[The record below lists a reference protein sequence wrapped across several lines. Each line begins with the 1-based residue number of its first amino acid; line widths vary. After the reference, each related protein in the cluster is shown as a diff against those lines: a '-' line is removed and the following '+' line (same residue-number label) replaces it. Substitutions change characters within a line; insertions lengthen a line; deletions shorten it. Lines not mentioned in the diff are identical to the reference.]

1 MLCIVATGCVHDID
15 DGGNREPK
23 PERKPASL
31 SITMRASDIYNA
43 AVETRSNMTDPDG
56 DASGWSDEEK
66 LADGRTIRR
75 VTVFLVDVI
84 NKELVA
90 YRHVIYNGD
99 DVADDDKPIHTPLL
113 CEDDSP
119 YGGNGFVNTDPT
131 SDKYGKVDPSLKH
144 SNTVRLTFNYDNPL
158 HGDVERLA
166 HGKYALIAVANYADL
181 PLSQE
186 DIDTADKV
194 HSSVRDKNGFVR
206 EIHSII
212 HRFYGDDGEDLDN
225 DLNDP
230 EILRNNGRGITNFD
244 FKQEALYNYK
254 LNVAPQKD
262 GSCPYI
268 RKKLDE
274 LPLYTLAYI
283 DLQPGKNVITD
294 PISLYRTYAR
304 VRIEVK
310 NYSEEPLSISKLSF
324 SPNFSKNKTYFCRM
338 PGAADIFDGLD
349 FTQGAPVVSYGES
362 IIAFPYYLTKDH
374 NDPDWAGPES
384 EWESKRHY
392 IVESDNPLD
401 VGEGRE
407 FIEKGQTAAI
417 FDAYISASRLDN
429 YPNEK
434 YNYTIELGYPGVER
448 YTIESEPASSLADK
462 MEIAICDKDAW
473 LYENGEG
480 KIDIINMSVDEM
492 RSKVERKELNGIVW
506 VLEKSGNGYLVRNKS
521 NNQYLKL
528 SEPNTSTTPYSYSL
542 VLTTP
547 FDTSS
552 AEIFTIRQSES
563 SFALYVEKQSRRNRT
578 ANYYVTSSTQMSTSA
593 TYFSMYPYVR
603 NPEVLSTSK
612 TIDLQTIDSQT
623 AAVSDVTEI
632 SRNDFLNI
640 LIEVSYNPD
649 RGDFDFAVHSWD
661 NKQGNIEFN

>member
-15 DGGNREPK
+15 DGGNGEQK

-31 SITMRASDIYNA
+31 SVTMRASDIYNA

-56 DASGWSDEEK
+56 DASGWSDKEK
-66 LADGRTIRR
+66 LADGRTIRC

-84 NKELVA
+84 SKKLVA

-131 SDKYGKVDPSLKH
+131 SDKYGKVDPLLPH
-144 SNTVRLTFNYDNPL
+144 SNMVRLTFNYDNPL
-158 HGDVERLA
+158 HGDVERLK
-166 HGKYALIAVANYADL
+166 HGKYALIAVANYATL
-181 PLSQE
+181 PLSDE
-186 DIDTADKV
+186 DVKNPSD
-194 HSSVRDKNGFVR
+194 HSAMARKNGFVR
-206 EIHSII
+206 ELHQVM
-212 HRFYGDDGEDLDN
+212 HRFYGVEGTNDDWIHNTDF
-225 DLNDP
+225 
-230 EILRNNGRGITNFD
+230 LRNNGRGITNFD
-244 FKQEALYNYK
+244 FKKEALYNYK

-274 LPLYTLAYI
+274 LPLYMLAYI
-283 DLQPGKNVITD
+283 DLQPGENVITD

-310 NYSEEPLSISKLSF
+310 NYSEEALSISKLSF
-324 SPNFSKNKTYFCRM
+324 SPNFSKDKTYFCRM

-362 IIAFPYYLTKDH
+362 IIAFPYNLTIDH
-374 NDPDWAGPES
+374 NVPDWVKGPDTE
-384 EWESKRHY
+384 RHY
-392 IVESDNPLD
+392 IVESDDPLYASEI
-401 VGEGRE
+401 GTGQE
-407 FIEKGQTAAI
+407 FIKKGQTAAI

-462 MEIAICDKDAW
+462 MEITICDKDAW

-492 RSKVERKELNGIVW
+492 RSKVERNELNGIVW
-506 VLEKSGNGYLVRNKS
+506 VLEKYGNVYLVRNKS

-528 SEPNTSTTPYSYSL
+528 SEPNKSTIPYSYSL

-547 FDTSS
+547 FEATN
-552 AEIFTIRQSES
+552 AEIFTISQLGS
-563 SFALYVEKQSRRNRT
+563 SFALYSEKQSRRNRT
-578 ANYYVTSSTQMSTSA
+578 ANYYVTSSTTMSTSA
-593 TYFSMYPYVR
+593 TYFSMYPY
-603 NPEVLSTSK
+603 EKKLMSTSK

-623 AAVSDVTEI
+623 AAVTDVTEI

-640 LIEVSYNPD
+640 LIEVSYNHD

>member
-15 DGGNREPK
+15 DGGNGEQK

-31 SITMRASDIYNA
+31 SVTMRASDIYNA

-56 DASGWSDEEK
+56 DASGWSDKEK

-75 VTVFLVDVI
+75 ITVFLVDV
-84 NKELVA
+84 KSKKLVA

-99 DVADDDKPIHTPLL
+99 DVADEDKPIHTPLL

-131 SDKYGKVDPSLKH
+131 SDKYGKVDPLLPH
-144 SNTVRLTFNYDNPL
+144 SNMVRLTFNYDNPL

-166 HGKYALIAVANYADL
+166 HGKYALIAVANYATL
-181 PLSQE
+181 PLSDE
-186 DIDTADKV
+186 DVKNPSD
-194 HSSVRDKNGFVR
+194 HSAVARKNGFVR
-206 EIHSII
+206 ELHQVM
-212 HRFYGDDGEDLDN
+212 HRFYGVEGTNDDWVGNTDF
-225 DLNDP
+225 
-230 EILRNNGRGITNFD
+230 LRNNGRGITNFD
-244 FKQEALYNYK
+244 FKKEALYNYK
-254 LNVAPQKD
+254 LNVAYDETKKPTDPAYK
-262 GSCPYI
+262 PYI

-283 DLQPGKNVITD
+283 DLQPGENVITD

-310 NYSEEPLSISKLSF
+310 NYSEEALSISKLSF
-324 SPNFSKNKTYFCRM
+324 SPNFSKDKTYFCRM

-349 FTQGAPVVSYGES
+349 FKPGAPVVSYGES
-362 IIAFPYYLTKDH
+362 IIAFPYNLTIDH
-374 NDPDWAGPES
+374 NDPDWVEGPDTE
-384 EWESKRHY
+384 RHY
-392 IVESDNPLD
+392 IVESDDPLYASD
-401 VGEGRE
+401 VETGQEY
-407 FIEKGQTAAI
+407 IKKGQTAAI

-434 YNYTIELGYPGVER
+434 YNYTIELGYPGVEQ

-473 LYENGEG
+473 LYETTDG
-480 KIDIINMSVDEM
+480 KIDFPTMSADEM
-492 RSKVERKELNGIVW
+492 RSQIEKKDWKGVW
-506 VLEKSGNGYLVRNKS
+506 VLEANGNNRYRLRNLSSGNYLTVS
-521 NNQYLKL
+521 SSWTTYTIGL
-528 SEPNTSTTPYSYSL
+528 SYQQSDAETFTIVSQGSGFALRSTTNN
-542 VLTTP
+542 
-547 FDTSS
+547 
-552 AEIFTIRQSES
+552 
-563 SFALYVEKQSRRNRT
+563 RR
-578 ANYYVTSSTQMSTSA
+578 YVTSSTTMSTSA
-593 TYFSMYPYVR
+593 TYFSMYPYEQK
-603 NPEVLSTSK
+603 PGGMSASK

-649 RGDFDFAVHSWD
+649 RGDFDFAVHSWFEGKGGD
-661 NKQGNIEFN
+661 ITFN

>member
-15 DGGNREPK
+15 DGGNGEQK

-31 SITMRASDIYNA
+31 SVTMRASDIYNA
-43 AVETRSNMTDPDG
+43 AVDTRNNMLDPDG
-56 DASGWSDEEK
+56 DATGWSDEVK

-75 VTVFLVDVI
+75 ITVFLVDVI
-84 NKELVA
+84 SKELVA

-99 DVADDDKPIHTPLL
+99 DVADDAKPIHTPLL

-131 SDKYGKVDPSLKH
+131 SDNYGKVDPSLKH

-244 FKQEALYNYK
+244 FKKEALYNYK

-283 DLQPGKNVITD
+283 DLQPGKNVLAD

-324 SPNFSKNKTYFCRM
+324 SPNFSKDKTYFCRM

-349 FTQGAPVVSYGES
+349 FKPGAPVVSYGES
-362 IIAFPYYLTKDH
+362 IIAFPYNLTIDH
-374 NDPDWAGPES
+374 NDPDWVKGPDTE
-384 EWESKRHY
+384 RHY
-392 IVESDNPLD
+392 IVESDDPLYASD
-401 VGEGRE
+401 VETGQEY
-407 FIEKGQTAAI
+407 IKKGQTAAI

-448 YTIESEPASSLADK
+448 YILQSTPAGSISAGQR
-462 MEIAICDKDAW
+462 IAITNNNQW
-473 LYENGEG
+473 LYISGDG
-480 KIDIINMSVDEM
+480 TLGFQTMTVDEM
-492 RSKVERKELNGIVW
+492 KSAVDNKDSNGVW
-506 VLEKSGNGYLVRNKS
+506 ELEKSGTGYLLRNIS
-521 NNQYLKL
+521 TNQYLTVTNSWGTYRIGL
-528 SEPNTSTTPYSYSL
+528 SSPSDSSAAATFTFEESNGTFSLRSTRYLSTSTTM
-542 VLTTP
+542 
-547 FDTSS
+547 
-552 AEIFTIRQSES
+552 
-563 SFALYVEKQSRRNRT
+563 SRR
-578 ANYYVTSSTQMSTSA
+578 A
-593 TYFSMYPYVR
+593 TYFSLYPYVR
-603 NPEVLSTSK
+603 KVLSTSK

-623 AAVSDVTEI
+623 AAVTDVTEI
-632 SRNDFLNI
+632 NRNDFLNI
-640 LIEVSYNPD
+640 LVEVSYNPD
-649 RGDFDFAVHSWD
+649 RGDFDFAVHSWFEGKGGD
-661 NKQGNIEFN
+661 ITFN

>member
-15 DGGNREPK
+15 DGGNGEQK

-31 SITMRASDIYNA
+31 SVTMRASDIYNA
-43 AVETRSNMTDPDG
+43 AVETRSNMADPDG
-56 DASGWSDEEK
+56 DASGWSNEEK

-75 VTVFLVDVI
+75 ITVFLVDVI

-99 DVADDDKPIHTPLL
+99 DVADNDKPIHTPLL

-166 HGKYALIAVANYADL
+166 HGKYALIAVANYATL
-181 PLSQE
+181 PLSKE
-186 DIDTADKV
+186 DEENPSDHSAVADKNG
-194 HSSVRDKNGFVR
+194 NGFVR
-206 EIHSII
+206 ELHQVM
-212 HRFYGDDGEDLDN
+212 HRFYGVEGTNDDWVGNTDF
-225 DLNDP
+225 
-230 EILRNNGRGITNFD
+230 LRNNGRGITNFD
-244 FKQEALYNYK
+244 FKQEKLYNYE

-283 DLQPGKNVITD
+283 DLQPGENVITD

-310 NYSEEPLSISKLSF
+310 NYSEEALSISKLSF
-324 SPNFSKNKTYFCRM
+324 SPNFSKDKTYFCRM

-349 FTQGAPVVSYGES
+349 FKPGAPVVSYGES
-362 IIAFPYYLTKDH
+362 IIAFPYYLTENHD
-374 NDPDWAGPES
+374 DPDWAGPES
-384 EWESKRHY
+384 EWETKRHY

-434 YNYTIELGYPGVER
+434 YNYTIELGYPGVEQ
-448 YTIESEPASSLADK
+448 YTIGSSPASSLAAGRQ
-462 MEIAICDKDAW
+462 IAICDKDAW
-473 LYENGEG
+473 LYETTDG
-480 KIDIINMSVDEM
+480 KIDFPTMSADEM
-492 RSKVERKELNGIVW
+492 RSQIEKKDWKGVW
-506 VLEKSGNGYLVRNKS
+506 VLEANGNNRYRLRNLS
-521 NNQYLKL
+521 SNQYLTVKRELNGWSWTYLIGL
-528 SEPNTSTTPYSYSL
+528 SYQQSDAETFT
-542 VLTTP
+542 LTT
-547 FDTSS
+547 SGS
-552 AEIFTIRQSES
+552 GS
-563 SFALYVEKQSRRNRT
+563 SFALRSTTYNS
-578 ANYYVTSSTQMSTSA
+578 YYVTSSTTMSRTA
-593 TYFSMYPYVR
+593 TYFSMYPYEQK
-603 NPEVLSTSK
+603 PEGMSTSK

-623 AAVSDVTEI
+623 AAVTDVTEI
-632 SRNDFLNI
+632 NRNDFLNI
-640 LIEVSYNPD
+640 LVEVSYNPD
-649 RGDFDFAVHSWD
+649 RGDFDFAVHSWFEGKGGD
-661 NKQGNIEFN
+661 ITFN

>member
-15 DGGNREPK
+15 DGGNGEQK

-31 SITMRASDIYNA
+31 SVTMRASDIYNA

-99 DVADDDKPIHTPLL
+99 DVADDAKPIHTPLL

-166 HGKYALIAVANYADL
+166 HGKYALIAVANYATL
-181 PLSQE
+181 PLSKE
-186 DIDTADKV
+186 DEENPSDHSAVADKNG
-194 HSSVRDKNGFVR
+194 NGFVR
-206 EIHSII
+206 ELHQVM
-212 HRFYGDDGEDLDN
+212 HRFYGVEGTNDDWVGNTDF
-225 DLNDP
+225 
-230 EILRNNGRGITNFD
+230 LRNNGRGITNFD
-244 FKQEALYNYK
+244 FKKEALYNYK

-268 RKKLDE
+268 RRKLDE

-283 DLQPGKNVITD
+283 DLQPGKNVLAD

-310 NYSEEPLSISKLSF
+310 NYSEEALSISKLSF
-324 SPNFSKNKTYFCRM
+324 SPNFSKDKTYFCRM

-362 IIAFPYYLTKDH
+362 IIAFPYYLTENHD
-374 NDPDWAGPES
+374 DPDWAGPES
-384 EWESKRHY
+384 EWETKRHY

-434 YNYTIELGYPGVER
+434 YNYTITLGYPSVER

-492 RSKVERKELNGIVW
+492 KSKVERNELNGIVW
-506 VLEKSGNGYLVRNKS
+506 VLEKSDKGYIVRNKS

-528 SEPNTSTTPYSYSL
+528 SEPNKSTIPYSYSL
-542 VLTTP
+542 VLTSP

-552 AEIFTIRQSES
+552 AEIFTISQSES